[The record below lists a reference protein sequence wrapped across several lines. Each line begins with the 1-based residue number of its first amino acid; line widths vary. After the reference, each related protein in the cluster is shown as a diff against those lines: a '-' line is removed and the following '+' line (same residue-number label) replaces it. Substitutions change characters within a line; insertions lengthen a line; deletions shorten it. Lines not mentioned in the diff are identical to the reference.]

1 MSIPATLQFLGAAG
15 TVTGSKH
22 LVTYNDKRVLLDC
35 GLFQGLKEL
44 RLRNWQP
51 LEVPPATIDAV
62 VLSHAH
68 IDHSG
73 YLPLLARQGF
83 KGPVYC
89 TSATADL
96 LRVLFLDSA
105 ELQEEEADRAN
116 RYSYSKHKPALPLYT
131 VKDVDRA
138 LRLVI
143 TRRYEEGFAVVPGVR
158 AIFRSA
164 GHILGSAT
172 IDLRLGEAS
181 PFGLV
186 FTGDLGRRNQPIIR
200 DPELVPQADA
210 LLLESTYGDRTHAL
224 DPVAELVRIIHETV
238 EHRAVLLMPSFA
250 VGRTQSLIWILNE
263 LEEQKRIPSI
273 PIYIDSPMATEVNQI
288 YARHTE
294 EHDEDLR
301 LLARR
306 SGSPFLRH
314 RCHLVTTIQES
325 KGLNRLD
332 GPVIIISSSGMITG
346 GRILHHLLSRLSN
359 PLTTVLLV
367 GYQSE
372 GTRGRALQEGAKEIK
387 ILGEMVPV
395 NAKIETLDGLSA
407 HADQG
412 EILEWLSGFTKAPR
426 QTYLVH
432 GEGPKMQSLAE
443 VIRQRLGWEVRPA
456 VDGEIVSLQ

>member
-1 MSIPATLQFLGAAG
+1 MNNSAPDSASLQFLGAAG

-51 LEVPPATIDAV
+51 LEVPPAAIDAV

-96 LRVLFLDSA
+96 LRVLLLDSA
-105 ELQEEEADRAN
+105 ELQEEEAD
-116 RYSYSKHKPALPLYT
+116 
-131 VKDVDRA
+131 
-138 LRLVI
+138 
-143 TRRYEEGFAVVPGVR
+143 
-158 AIFRSA
+158 
-164 GHILGSAT
+164 
-172 IDLRLGEAS
+172 
-181 PFGLV
+181 
-186 FTGDLGRRNQPIIR
+186 
-200 DPELVPQADA
+200 
-210 LLLESTYGDRTHAL
+210 
-224 DPVAELVRIIHETV
+224 
-238 EHRAVLLMPSFA
+238 
-250 VGRTQSLIWILNE
+250 
-263 LEEQKRIPSI
+263 
-273 PIYIDSPMATEVNQI
+273 
-288 YARHTE
+288 
-294 EHDEDLR
+294 
-301 LLARR
+301 
-306 SGSPFLRH
+306 
-314 RCHLVTTIQES
+314 
-325 KGLNRLD
+325 
-332 GPVIIISSSGMITG
+332 
-346 GRILHHLLSRLSN
+346 
-359 PLTTVLLV
+359 
-367 GYQSE
+367 
-372 GTRGRALQEGAKEIK
+372 RALQEGAKEIK